1 MCVWLKKKSHL
12 KECLSIAISL
22 SLSHIDTHI
31 PSYRRRATA
40 IFFPLACVSVS
51 ERQYECVCLCA
62 KPNVHVCVRIG
73 GPPVVTSA
81 RKARCCW
88 FGFINFVARIYPDYS
103 IAQLLVVVVVVVGV
117 LLFFLRVFSFASI
130 TEYRRLLFGAGS
142 KQRAAHGQRFT

>member
-1 MCVWLKKKSHL
+1 MRV
-12 KECLSIAISL
+12 
-22 SLSHIDTHI
+22 
-31 PSYRRRATA
+31 
-40 IFFPLACVSVS
+40 PLRKTKCACV
-51 ERQYECVCLCA
+51 CA
-62 KPNVHVCVRIG
+62 RTG

-88 FGFINFVARIYPDYS
+88 FGFINFDARIYPDYS

-142 KQRAAHGQRFT
+142 KQRASHGQRFT